1 MSFIVFWNS
10 SSLFPVGSSNPQS
23 SLCLHETV
31 GQFTLHPMK
40 SLPLDPWK
48 SLPDVQ
54 NNFASC
60 ATLYIHSF
68 SEESNAE

>member
-31 GQFTLHPMK
+31 GQFTLHPIVITISTGGISDNSFEYCVSSISIWYIP
-40 SLPLDPWK
+40 SLSELH
-48 SLPDVQ
+48 PD
-54 NNFASC
+54 
-60 ATLYIHSF
+60 
-68 SEESNAE
+68 